1 MILYKCFQE
10 NIENLKNASDKGDKN
25 FVSLKIPN
33 LTSPNVI
40 INYNTNLT
48 NSIAIGNSF
57 NRYLST
63 IVQDI

>member
-1 MILYKCFQE
+1 MILHKCFQE
-10 NIENLKNASDKGDKN
+10 NIENLKNASDKGNKS
-25 FVSLKIPN
+25 FVSLKSPN

-40 INYNTNLT
+40 INYNANLT
-48 NSIAIGNSF
+48 NSIAIANAF